1 MSNELLANYAIFE
14 KNSRGR
20 RFNEN
25 YDDAKY
31 RSLFGR
37 DRDRIIGSSAFRRLQ
52 YKTQVFV
59 NYHGDHYRTR
69 LTHSLEV
76 AQVSRWIAGG
86 LCANKDLAEII
97 SLAHDLGHPPFGHA
111 GEEALNDE
119 MQIFKTKNNDQDFG
133 QHFGFCHNTHSLKL
147 ITKLENRFI
156 EFQGLN
162 LTWETLEGVV
172 KHNGPVDVFNA
183 KTNEY
188 IINYN
193 QEFDL
198 DLSRFSSLESQISAI
213 SDDIAYNNHDIEDGL
228 RAELFQVEQLFE
240 IEIIGKILQDILKKH
255 PNISRELLVGEAI
268 KQLTLLMVID
278 AIHNSKKNLEE
289 NKITSEEDIR
299 NCNKQLVNFSKE
311 FEEMHQ
317 EIKKFLMKNMYRHNQ
332 VCNMSNR
339 AQKIIK
345 SLFNFYIK
353 NPKYLPEKLYDLTKN
368 LSKKDFA
375 ILISDYIAG
384 MTDRFAIQT
393 YNKLFGYKNYE
404 N

>member
-1 MSNELLANYAIFE
+1 MSNELLAKYAIFE
-14 KNSRGR
+14 KSSQGR
-20 RFNEN
+20 HFKEN

-76 AQVSRWIAGG
+76 AQIARWIAGG

-111 GEEALNDE
+111 GENALDNE
-119 MQIFKTKNNDQDFG
+119 MQTFKARNISQDFG
-133 QHFGFCHNTHSLKL
+133 EHFGFCHNAHSLKL

-156 EFQGLN
+156 EFHGLN
-162 LTWETLEGVV
+162 LTWETLEGVA
-172 KHNGPVDVFNA
+172 KHNGPVDVFSE

-193 QEFDL
+193 QEFNL
-198 DLSRFSSLESQISAI
+198 DLSRFSSLEAQISAI
-213 SDDIAYNNHDIEDGL
+213 SDDITYNNHDIEDGL
-228 RAELFQVEQLFE
+228 RAGLFQVEQLFE

-255 PNISRELLVGEAI
+255 PNISRELLVGETI
-268 KQLTLLMVID
+268 KQLILLMVVD

-289 NKITSEEDIR
+289 NKIQSEEDIR
-299 NCNKQLVNFSKE
+299 NCGKQLVNFSKK

-332 VCNMSNR
+332 VENMSKR
-339 AQKIIK
+339 AKKVIK
-345 SLFNFYIK
+345 NLFNFYVE
-353 NPKYLPEKLYDLTKN
+353 NPKYLPEKLYNLTKDLT
-368 LSKKDFA
+368 KKDFA

-393 YNKLFGYKNYE
+393 YNKLFGYQNY
-404 N
+404 